1 MTEAAFPLLG
11 AAFVVLVVLPS
22 CALLARFFLD
32 WLESDGARGPL
43 HRLHLRYVVL
53 TGSSVLPLAWFLS
66 AGLHQ
71 AESGQSELACLLDH
85 EAAGLCFEPGFFAL
99 TLASVVVV
107 ALLRAARYPGDA
119 RASSSSAARVLSLR
133 LERVVASQP
142 ALAQLAGRC
151 FVTEEAD
158 FALGTQGWFSP
169 RVLVGTTFAAR
180 VSDEMLAGALAHELE
195 HVLARDPLRYLLLRF
210 ALVVNPFGRL
220 FLESHVARWQ
230 AAREAHCDRAAVV
243 AGAAPLA
250 LADAIVRA
258 ARPAGRPA
266 PTRPA
271 VALGARDTAVLK
283 LRVGLLLAFAER
295 APTRCC
301 APSSSTFP
309 LALTLLLVT
318 LFLPHQAGT
327 LALDVLHTSAERAL
341 TYVAP

>member
-11 AAFVVLVVLPS
+11 AAFVVLVVLPA
-22 CALLARFFLD
+22 CALVARFLLT
-32 WLESDGARGPL
+32 WLERDEARGPL

-71 AESGQSELACLLDH
+71 AESGQSELACLIDH
-85 EAAGLCFEPGFFAL
+85 EAAGLCFEPGFFVL
-99 TLASVVVV
+99 TLAFVVLV
-107 ALLRAARYPGDA
+107 ALVRAARSSGDA
-119 RASSSSAARVLSLR
+119 RASSSSAAHALLQR
-133 LERVVASQP
+133 LERVVSARPS
-142 ALAQLAGRC
+142 LVELTHRLV
-151 FVTEEAD
+151 VTDEED
-158 FALGTQGWFSP
+158 FALGTQGWLSP

-180 VSDEMLAGALAHELE
+180 VSDEMLASALAHERE

-220 FLESHVARWQ
+220 LLEPHVARWQ

-266 PTRPA
+266 AVQPA
-271 VALGARDTAVLK
+271 VALGARDTAVPK

-295 APTRCC
+295 APARCC
-301 APSSSTFP
+301 APSPSTFP
-309 LALTLLLVT
+309 LALTLLFVT
-318 LFLPHQAGT
+318 LLLPHQAGT

-341 TYVAP
+341 TYVSP